1 MKNITV
7 SISEALALKLRV
19 EAAKADKSLS
29 RFLAETLER
38 ALFGAPGTSGERVAA
53 RIGAGAGEFEVP
65 DNIDASN
72 AEIARLF
79 GVAADGSS
87 EPSGAAKRT

>member
-7 SISEALALKLRV
+7 SITEALALKLRV

-29 RFLAETLER
+29 RFLSETLER
-38 ALFGAPGTSGERVAA
+38 ALFGASGESAA
-53 RIGAGAGEFEVP
+53 TRIGAGAGEFAVP
-65 DNIDASN
+65 DSIDASN

-79 GVAADGSS
+79 GLAADGSG
-87 EPSGAAKRT
+87 EPAAATKRT

>member
-29 RFLAETLER
+29 RFLSETLER
-38 ALFGAPGTSGERVAA
+38 ALFGASDESAAA
-53 RIGAGAGEFEVP
+53 RIGAGAGEFEDVMSYAGIFQGAWGESAQAV
-65 DNIDASN
+65 DRTVAELRDAW
-72 AEIARLF
+72 ER
-79 GVAADGSS
+79 
-87 EPSGAAKRT
+87 

>member
-7 SISEALALKLRV
+7 SITEALALKLRV

-29 RFLAETLER
+29 RFLSETLER
-38 ALFGAPGTSGERVAA
+38 ALFGGSSDGVAA

-65 DNIDASN
+65 DDTDASN

-79 GVAADGSS
+79 GLAADGSG
-87 EPSGAAKRT
+87 EPTAATRRT

>member
-7 SISEALALKLRV
+7 SITEALALKLRI

-29 RFLAETLER
+29 LFLSETLER
-38 ALFGAPGTSGERVAA
+38 ALFGASGESAAA
-53 RIGAGAGEFEVP
+53 RLGAGAGEFEVP

-72 AEIARLF
+72 AEIARVF
-79 GVAADGSS
+79 GLAADGSG
-87 EPSGAAKRT
+87 EATTATRRT

>member
-7 SISEALALKLRV
+7 SIADDLALKLRV

-29 RFLAETLER
+29 RFLSETLER
-38 ALFGAPGTSGERVAA
+38 AMFGASTESVAA

-65 DNIDASN
+65 DDIDASN

-79 GVAADGSS
+79 GVASDGS
-87 EPSGAAKRT
+87 GDAKVAAKHP

>member
-7 SISEALALKLRV
+7 SITEALALKLRV

-29 RFLAETLER
+29 RFLSETLER
-38 ALFGAPGTSGERVAA
+38 ALFGASGESVAT

-79 GVAADGSS
+79 GLAADGSG
-87 EPSGAAKRT
+87 EPTAAAKQT

>member
-7 SISEALALKLRV
+7 SITEALALKLRV

-29 RFLAETLER
+29 RFLSETLER
-38 ALFGAPGTSGERVAA
+38 ALFGASSDGVAA

-79 GVAADGSS
+79 GLAADGSG
-87 EPSGAAKRT
+87 EPTAAAKRA

>member
-7 SISEALALKLRV
+7 SITEALALKLRV

-29 RFLAETLER
+29 RFLSETMER
-38 ALFGAPGTSGERVAA
+38 ALFGASSESAAA
-53 RIGAGAGEFEVP
+53 RIGSGAGEFEVP

-79 GVAADGSS
+79 GFAAGGSG
-87 EPSGAAKRT
+87 EPAAAAKRK

>member
-7 SISEALALKLRV
+7 SITEALALKLRV

-29 RFLAETLER
+29 RFLSETLER
-38 ALFGAPGTSGERVAA
+38 ALFGASSDSVTA

-65 DNIDASN
+65 DDIDASN
-72 AEIARLF
+72 AEVARLF
-79 GVAADGSS
+79 GFAVDGSG
-87 EPSGAAKRT
+87 EPTAEAKRT